1 MMYATKLM
9 MQGGGMGTIPP
20 YQEPEQTKTYIE
32 DGLIKKVE
40 NSAFGTNILIQNIV
54 NGLNAFT
61 YCGTVPFLLN
71 KTVISVIPYTLDI
84 FLYSNNKITWR
95 NVRTNG
101 GVIPAADRPIIE
113 DNGIQP
119 YIAVTLRFPTTSS
132 QEVSFDYEGIKIN
145 TSVVSVSYGNY
156 DYASVAVGTSKE
168 VIDLGLVYNRVLS
181 PDELAHNYQ
190 AFLANHR

>member
-1 MMYATKLM
+1 MYATKLM
-9 MQGGGMGTIPP
+9 MQQKKPIVA
-20 YQEPEQTKTYIE
+20 TYVE

-40 NSAFGTNILIQNIV
+40 NSAFGTNILIQNIA

-71 KTVISVIPYTLDI
+71 KTLISVIPYTLDI
-84 FLYSNNKITWR
+84 FVWSNAKISWR
-95 NVRTNG
+95 NMRTSG
-101 GVIPAADRPIIE
+101 GIIPSADRPILE

-132 QEVSFDYEGIKIN
+132 QEVSFDYEGKTIN
-145 TSVVSVSYGNY
+145 TSTVSVSYGNY

-168 VIDLGLVYNRVLS
+168 VIDLGLVYNRVLTLE
-181 PDELAHNYQ
+181 ELAQNYQ